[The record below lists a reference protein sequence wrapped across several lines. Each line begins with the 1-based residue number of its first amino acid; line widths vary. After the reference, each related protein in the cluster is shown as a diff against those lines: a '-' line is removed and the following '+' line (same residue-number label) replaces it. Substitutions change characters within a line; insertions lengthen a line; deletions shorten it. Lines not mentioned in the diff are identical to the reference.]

1 MKYDQ
6 NIFKMPESI
15 DKEKYIICT
24 YFCEGYTSDLLTKV
38 GSMAIEQTTGTW
50 APVPLGD
57 SGSPQ
62 TSRWKSYRSS

>member
-24 YFCEGYTSDLLTKV
+24 YSCAGYTSDLLTKV
-38 GSMAIEQTTGTW
+38 GSMAIEHTTATW
-50 APVPLGD
+50 AVGD